1 MFEMGSNGLV
11 KEMMEGDEEA
21 AILSCRGF
29 VALI

>member
-11 KEMMEGDEEA
+11 KEMMEGDEGA
-21 AILSCRGF
+21 AFLSCSGF